1 MNPRSKQTKSQE
13 LASRL
18 ELARLQ
24 QLRAEGNL
32 ENAKERARLA
42 KRRRRE
48 AKQAFRRAR
57 KEVKCA
63 KIELAKAEELFTE
76 TETKLAKATKVQSE
90 KRAEIKRRP
99 KQATQSRPGR
109 LPGKTAT
116 RTNRTRL
123 GLVAQGLPVAEI
135 APAKGLAPESLNRE
149 ESPSVSQTN

>member
-1 MNPRSKQTKSQE
+1 MNSRWKPTKSQE

-42 KRRRRE
+42 KRRRKE

-57 KEVKCA
+57 KEVKRA
-63 KIELAKAEELFTE
+63 KIELAKAEELFSE
-76 TETKLAKATKVQSE
+76 TEAKLAKATKVQS
-90 KRAEIKRRP
+90 KQQAKVKRRP

-116 RTNRTRL
+116 RPNRKRL
-123 GLVAQGLPVAEI
+123 GLVAQRPPVAEK
-135 APAKGLAPESLNRE
+135 APAKGPAPESLNRE